1 VKTRK
6 SLFCIS
12 YKKAALILC
21 LGREALGRGAGRLDP
36 IKIEKFSEKTE
47 WS

>member
-1 VKTRK
+1 M
-6 SLFCIS
+6 
-12 YKKAALILC
+12 C
-21 LGREALGRGAGRLDP
+21 LGREALGRGAGRLAGVRGVNP